1 MMAVEL
7 PREEVAL
14 LFGTLTAC
22 GFLILGVLEIMWPA
36 ARRQRP
42 TRASRPP
49 RLAPL
54 APRTAPTAMRPTT
67 AAARLAAVVSRPE
80 PLALPPAAATSQPA
94 PAALQL
100 ALVATQPAPAAT
112 LPVSAAI
119 QPAPARP
126 LRVTSATRT
135 VLPAIEIARLLLD
148 RAAEEHDLERRV
160 SILNRAVA
168 GLTRSV
174 EAAPEDE
181 ALSQMLT
188 STRALL
194 WETWERIAMARLAA
208 AMPWNGEILA
218 TEVTP
223 VLARSR

>member
-36 ARRQRP
+36 ARRQSP
-42 TRASRPP
+42 TRPARSPSPRP
-49 RLAPL
+49 APM
-54 APRTAPTAMRPTT
+54 APRPARTSTRPTT
-67 AAARLAAVVSRPE
+67 AVADLVAMASQLAPVATQ
-80 PLALPPAAATSQPA
+80 PPTTTPRPA
-94 PAALQL
+94 PAAR
-100 ALVATQPAPAAT
+100 
-112 LPVSAAI
+112 S
-119 QPAPARP
+119 ARP
-126 LRVTSATRT
+126 LGAARPAPTA
-135 VLPAIEIARLLLD
+135 LPPMEVARLLLD
-148 RAAEEHDLERRV
+148 RAAAERDLERRV

-168 GLTRSV
+168 GLTRGV

-188 STRALL
+188 SARALL

-208 AMPWNGEILA
+208 AKPWSGEILA
-218 TEVTP
+218 AEVTP
-223 VLARSR
+223 VLARSG

>member
-36 ARRQRP
+36 ARRQSP
-42 TRASRPP
+42 TRPARSPSLRPAPMAPRPAPTSTRPP
-49 RLAPL
+49 TAAADLVAVASMPTQPAPV
-54 APRTAPTAMRPTT
+54 ATPPGTTPRPATAAHSARGAARPAPTAMSPME
-67 AAARLAAVVSRPE
+67 V
-80 PLALPPAAATSQPA
+80 
-94 PAALQL
+94 
-100 ALVATQPAPAAT
+100 
-112 LPVSAAI
+112 
-119 QPAPARP
+119 
-126 LRVTSATRT
+126 
-135 VLPAIEIARLLLD
+135 ARLLLD
-148 RAAEEHDLERRV
+148 RAAAERDLERRV

-174 EAAPEDE
+174 DAAPEDE

-188 STRALL
+188 SARALL

-208 AMPWNGEILA
+208 AMPWSGEILA

>member
-36 ARRQRP
+36 ARRQSP
-42 TRASRPP
+42 TRPARSPSPRP
-49 RLAPL
+49 APM
-54 APRTAPTAMRPTT
+54 APRPAPTSTRPTT
-67 AAARLAAVVSRPE
+67 AVADLVAV
-80 PLALPPAAATSQPA
+80 ASQPA
-94 PAALQL
+94 PVPTPPAPVASRL
-100 ALVATQPAPAAT
+100 APVAMQPTTTTPRPAPAAH
-112 LPVSAAI
+112 S
-119 QPAPARP
+119 ARP
-126 LRVTSATRT
+126 LGAAPPAPTA
-135 VLPAIEIARLLLD
+135 LPPMEVARLLLD
-148 RAAEEHDLERRV
+148 RAAAERDLERRV

-188 STRALL
+188 SARALL

-208 AMPWNGEILA
+208 AKPWSGEILA
-218 TEVTP
+218 AEVTP
-223 VLARSR
+223 VLVRSR